1 MSHRSPRAVSRSL
14 HRALPLRLRLAAAA
28 IASTAAMVS
37 PASATVVTFNT
48 PINVP
53 NTFDGIYINLTTG
66 ATGAS
71 GASTP
76 GWDWNPYNSGTS
88 LSFFWNGT
96 PASSNSGVAG
106 STTGPYLDVAPGTV
120 ISAASTF
127 AAVTATA
134 ATAAFQSNATHRLG
148 FRFFNEATGAINY
161 GVAVISNGGPTG
173 FPMTITSWS
182 FENSGAAFTVPVPVD
197 AIFENSFED

>member
-1 MSHRSPRAVSRSL
+1 MSHNPSRAASRSM

-28 IASTAAMVS
+28 IVASAGLVS
-37 PASATVVTFNT
+37 PASAVVVTFNT
-48 PINVP
+48 PIVVP
-53 NTFDGIYINLTTG
+53 NTFDGIYVNFATG
-66 ATGAS
+66 ATGTSA
-71 GASTP
+71 AATP
-76 GWDWNPYNSGTS
+76 GWDFDPYNSGTS

-96 PASSNSGVAG
+96 PANSTSGVAS

-120 ISAASTF
+120 ISSASTF

-148 FRFFNEATGAINY
+148 FRFFNEGTGAINY
-161 GVAVISNGGPTG
+161 GVATISNGGTTG

-182 FENSGAAFTVPVPVD
+182 FENSGASFTVPVPVD
-197 AIFENSFED
+197 AIFSNDFE

>member
-1 MSHRSPRAVSRSL
+1 MSQSSSRAVSRSL

-37 PASATVVTFNT
+37 TAGAAVVTFNT

-127 AAVTATA
+127 AAVTATS

-148 FRFFNEATGAINY
+148 FRFFNEGTGAINY
-161 GVAVISNGGPTG
+161 GVAVISNGGTTG

-197 AIFENSFED
+197 AIFANSFED